1 MKFGA
6 RDLRRLSLP
15 LLLAVLMSV
24 IGLCIAYFT
33 ARDAQNAAGK
43 REAAER
49 ARRQIEQR
57 LSQVRTEEE
66 DLKQRATLFQQ
77 LEKRGI
83 IGDEKRLDWTELL
96 AETQRELRI
105 PGLKYEFGA
114 QMPVDAGNGTP
125 YSWFA
130 SPAKLQLRLLHEE
143 DLLRFLERIQ
153 GSAKAM
159 VLVRSCKVAP
169 LARTGDNREA
179 FAQFVAD
186 CEMQWLTLRPTG
198 KAK

>member
-6 RDLRRLSLP
+6 RDLRRLGLP
-15 LLLAVLMSV
+15 MLAALLMSA
-24 IGLCIAYFT
+24 IGIGIGYYT
-33 ARDAQNAAGK
+33 TQDAVKAAGK

-57 LSQVRTEEE
+57 LAQVRTEEE
-66 DLKQRATLFQQ
+66 DLKQRAALFQQ

-114 QMPVDAGNGTP
+114 QMPVDASNGTP

-153 GSAKAM
+153 NRAPAM
-159 VLVRSCKVAP
+159 VLVRNCKLAP
-169 LARTGDNREA
+169 LARSGDNRET

-186 CEMQWLTLRPTG
+186 CDMQWLTIRPTG

>member
-15 LLLAVLMSV
+15 LLLALLMSV
-24 IGLCIAYFT
+24 IGLGVAYFT

-57 LSQVRTEEE
+57 LAQVRTEEE
-66 DLKQRATLFQQ
+66 DLKQRAALFQQ

-179 FAQFVAD
+179 FAQFFAD